1 MTPVTE
7 IFLSKYILRKMSKA
21 YTEQTAALKTVT
33 HDTTVLDSQKILVYP
48 GEGARS
54 ERKDILAI
62 INEKDDLI
70 KDEVSALDTRLD
82 DAEADIDEL
91 VADVATLESKNYA
104 YTDTANTFNGAN
116 TFNYRADFNYGL
128 QVLSIGANKYG
139 LSVTPPSEDGTS
151 GGLQLWGVQ
160 FAQKDEWSDN
170 ALKIFHNELA
180 LFGNHQNPCSLT
192 FDNANV
198 VNFRVMPDDG
208 SAANNGQGAIFDF
221 QGWQWDD
228 DTQTSKNANCPVQ
241 ILKNNAGELVDRS
254 LLNKAESDARYAQ
267 LHSENSLT
275 ETNTFEKT
283 IIAEDGLNATSGDI
297 VVGEG
302 VITFEDLIDGTV
314 VERSGA
320 SGYQYVQGIPTSFN
334 NGVCYDIG
342 EISSTTDLSNVRF
355 SSENLVQTCELWFR
369 TPATVPTG
377 YKWPTDLYWIDSATG
392 AAPTLIASKNYR
404 LVFRRE
410 PNKIIASIAY
420 LY

>member
-1 MTPVTE
+1 M
-7 IFLSKYILRKMSKA
+7 
-21 YTEQTAALKTVT
+21 
-33 HDTTVLDSQKILVYP
+33 
-48 GEGARS
+48 
-54 ERKDILAI
+54 
-62 INEKDDLI
+62 
-70 KDEVSALDTRLD
+70 
-82 DAEADIDEL
+82 
-91 VADVATLESKNYA
+91 
-104 YTDTANTFNGAN
+104 
-116 TFNYRADFNYGL
+116 
-128 QVLSIGANKYG
+128 
-139 LSVTPPSEDGTS
+139 
-151 GGLQLWGVQ
+151 
-160 FAQKDEWSDN
+160 
-170 ALKIFHNELA
+170 A
-180 LFGNHQNPCSLT
+180 LFGNHQAPCSLT

-221 QGWQWDD
+221 QGWQWDN
-228 DTQTSKNANCPVQ
+228 DTHDTKNSNCPVQ

-267 LHSENSLT
+267 LHSENTLT

-283 IIAEDGLNATSGDI
+283 IIAQDGINATSGDI
-297 VVGEG
+297 VVSEG
-302 VITFEDLIDGTV
+302 VITFEDLVDGTV

-320 SGYQYVQGIPTSFN
+320 SGYQYVEGMPTSFN

-355 SSENLVQTCELWFR
+355 SSENLVQTCELWFS

-410 PNKIIASIAY
+410 PNKLIASIAY

>member
-1 MTPVTE
+1 
-7 IFLSKYILRKMSKA
+7 MSKA

-70 KDEVSALDTRLD
+70 KNEVSALDTRLD

-104 YTDTANTFNGAN
+104 YTDTSNVFSETNTFNH
-116 TFNYRADFNYGL
+116 GL
-128 QVLSIGANKYG
+128 QVLPFNTTNALGQPAYG

-180 LFGNHQNPCSLT
+180 LFGNYQAPCSLT

-221 QGWQWDD
+221 QGWQWDN
-228 DTQTSKNANCPVQ
+228 DTHDTKNSNCPVQ

-267 LHSENSLT
+267 LNAPNTFSEENI
-275 ETNTFEKT
+275 FEKT
-283 IIAEDGLNATSGDI
+283 VVAQDGMHAMGGDI
-297 VVGEG
+297 LITNG
-302 VITFEDLIDGTV
+302 VLTFEDLIDGTV

-320 SGYQYVQGIPTSFN
+320 SGYQYVEGMPTSFN

-355 SSENLVQTCELWFR
+355 SSENLVQTCELWFT

-410 PNKIIASIAY
+410 PNKLIASIAY